1 MQSNMERFLF
11 IIREDLSQLKHRTQ
25 EERYDVIRDMDKWV
39 KSLVEKGIYG
49 GGDALRIE
57 GGYVSKDHVASDG
70 PFIEAKEGI
79 SGFITVDA
87 ADLAAAVSLAQ
98 TCPLV
103 HIGQM
108 AIEVRP
114 LMGVKDIRELGDEPR
129 TTGG

>member
-1 MQSNMERFLF
+1 MERFLF

-25 EERYDVIRDMDKWV
+25 EERYDVIRDMDIWV
-39 KSLVEKGIYG
+39 KVLIKKGIYA

-57 GGYVSKDHVASDG
+57 GGYISKDRVVSDG

-79 SGFITVDA
+79 SGFMKVDA
-87 ADLAAAVSLAQ
+87 NDLAAAVSIAQ

-103 HIGQM
+103 HSGQM

-114 LMGVKDIRELGDEPR
+114 MMGIKDTRELGDEPR

>member
-11 IIREDLSQLKHRTQ
+11 IIREDLNQLKLRNLEQ
-25 EERYDVIRDMDKWV
+25 RYEVMRDMDVWV
-39 KSLVEKGIYG
+39 KSLVKKGIYG

-57 GGYVSKDHVASDG
+57 GGYVTKDRVVSDG

-79 SGFITVDA
+79 SGFITVEAD
-87 ADLAAAVSLAQ
+87 DLAAAVSIAQ

-103 HIGQM
+103 HSGQM

-114 LMGVKDIRELGDEPR
+114 LMGVKDVRELGDEPR
-129 TTGG
+129 ATGD

>member
-1 MQSNMERFLF
+1 MERFLF
-11 IIREDLSQLKHRTQ
+11 IIREDLNQLKLWTLEQ
-25 EERYDVIRDMDKWV
+25 RYDVMRDMDVWV
-39 KSLVEKGIYG
+39 KNLVKKGIYG

-57 GGYVSKDHVASDG
+57 GGYVTKDNVVSDG

-87 ADLAAAVSLAQ
+87 NDLAAAVAIAQ

-103 HIGQM
+103 HNGQM

-114 LMGVKDIRELGDEPR
+114 MMGVKDVRELGDEPR
-129 TTGG
+129 TTGN